1 MRYIKTNEQFEDD
14 RLQKFCNQ
22 YLAYLIDDGLR
33 VNVMRYMLSADE
45 KNSNFLRSDENIIDI
60 NFLSMKTSNW
70 SDIKDDIIPF
80 ITILDSRF
88 NINTIFIGC
97 FNWKNN
103 TQTSPREDSK
113 INTDIP
119 VIGSLIQRVTDI
131 NDILN
136 DTLDDDMN
144 VAYFKITMDI
154 FSFN

>member
-1 MRYIKTNEQFEDD
+1 MRYIKTNEEFEDD
-14 RLQKFCNQ
+14 KLQKFCNQ

-33 VNVMRYMLSADE
+33 VNVADE
-45 KNSNFLRSDENIIDI
+45 TDETTLINI
-60 NFLSMKTSNW
+60 NFLPMKNSNW
-70 SDIKDDIIPF
+70 SDIKHDIIPF

-88 NINTIFIGC
+88 NINTIFMGFIG
-97 FNWKNN
+97 
-103 TQTSPREDSK
+103 EDSK
-113 INTDIP
+113 IITDIT

-144 VAYFKITMDI
+144 VAYFKITLDI

>member
-1 MRYIKTNEQFEDD
+1 MRYIKTNEEFEDD
-14 RLQKFCNQ
+14 KLQKFCNQ

-33 VNVMRYMLSADE
+33 VNVADE
-45 KNSNFLRSDENIIDI
+45 TDETTLINI
-60 NFLSMKTSNW
+60 NFLPMKTSNW
-70 SDIKDDIIPF
+70 SDIKHDIIPF

-88 NINTIFIGC
+88 NINTIFMGFIG
-97 FNWKNN
+97 
-103 TQTSPREDSK
+103 EDSK
-113 INTDIP
+113 IITDIT

-144 VAYFKITMDI
+144 VAYFKITLDI

>member
-1 MRYIKTNEQFEDD
+1 MRYIKTNEEFEDD
-14 RLQKFCNQ
+14 KLQKFCNQ

-33 VNVMRYMLSADE
+33 VNVADE
-45 KNSNFLRSDENIIDI
+45 TDETTLINI
-60 NFLSMKTSNW
+60 NFLPMKTSNW
-70 SDIKDDIIPF
+70 SDIKHDIIPF

-88 NINTIFIGC
+88 NINTIFMGC
-97 FNWKNN
+97 FIG
-103 TQTSPREDSK
+103 EDSK
-113 INTDIP
+113 IITDIT

-144 VAYFKITMDI
+144 VAYFKITLDI